1 MTQTLIKKLI
11 LSVAPL
17 AIELLLSPTVRAEQI
32 LQDTQINPNSN
43 ARQSIKNNF
52 YPKHI
57 PLRTSIID
65 NINQNKKLISIAD
78 RRDREDPPNS
88 PYQGGRRGDL
98 QMSQVTSV
106 SQLSDIQPS
115 DWAFQALQ
123 SLVERYGVIAGYS
136 DSTFRGDRAMTRYEF
151 AAGLNAALARINE
164 QIAAGNP
171 ITQTDLATL
180 QKLQTDFATEL
191 ATLRG
196 RVDRLEVQTAHLE
209 SNQFST
215 TTKLEGTVIFA
226 LSDAFGGGGEDN
238 GDDNNTVLQSRA
250 RLAFET
256 SFTGKDTLTTR
267 LDFGNFEQ
275 FDLPTDEGRLGFDSN
290 TEGSVELGSLEY
302 ELPVGEKITL
312 LFQFNDSDSDDF
324 TDVINPLFEDSDTG
338 AISRFGRRNPIYRVP
353 NSNTGIGAR
362 LQLSEAMSFD
372 FAYLAGDA
380 NNPAAGAG
388 LFNGDY
394 GAIAQLTLTPSDR
407 LAVGLTYIH
416 SYGGAGQGLDT
427 GTGSTAANLTQ
438 IGTPDLELPVVGNSY
453 GIEASYRISENFAI
467 GGWVGYTAAR
477 AIGLGDASIWNYAI
491 TFGFPDLGKEG
502 NLGGIIIGMQ
512 PKLTGTSSS
521 LRAVGQSSDPNTSI
535 HIESFYKHQ
544 VTDNISITP
553 GLIWL
558 TAPNHNTE
566 NEDIIIGTIRTA
578 FEF

>member
-1 MTQTLIKKLI
+1 
-11 LSVAPL
+11 
-17 AIELLLSPTVRAEQI
+17 
-32 LQDTQINPNSN
+32 
-43 ARQSIKNNF
+43 
-52 YPKHI
+52 
-57 PLRTSIID
+57 
-65 NINQNKKLISIAD
+65 
-78 RRDREDPPNS
+78 
-88 PYQGGRRGDL
+88 
-98 QMSQVTSV
+98 
-106 SQLSDIQPS
+106 
-115 DWAFQALQ
+115 
-123 SLVERYGVIAGYS
+123 
-136 DSTFRGDRAMTRYEF
+136 MTRYEF
-151 AAGLNAALARINE
+151 AVGLNAALERIDV
-164 QIAAGNP
+164 QIAAGNS

-180 QKLQTDFATEL
+180 QRLQTDFATEL

-196 RVDRLEVQTAHLE
+196 RVDRLKVQTAQLE
-209 SNQFST
+209 ADRFST
-215 TTKLEGTVIFA
+215 TTKLKGTAIFA
-226 LSDAFGGGGEDN
+226 LSDVFGGA
-238 GDDNNTVLQSRA
+238 DDNNIVLQSRA

-256 SFTGKDTLTTR
+256 SFTGKDLLTTR

-290 TEGSVELGSLEY
+290 TEGSVELGNLEY

-362 LQLSEAMSFD
+362 LQVSEAVSFD
-372 FAYLAGDA
+372 FGYLAGEA
-380 NNPAAGAG
+380 NDPTAGAG

-416 SYGGAGQGLDT
+416 SYEGAGQGIDT

-438 IGTPDLELPVVGNSY
+438 IGTPDLELPVIANSY
-453 GIEASYRISENFAI
+453 GIEVSYRISDRFAL

-477 AIGLGDASIWNYAI
+477 AIGLGDASIWNYAL
-491 TFGFPDLGKEG
+491 TLGFPDLGEEG

-512 PKLTGTSSS
+512 PKLAGTSSG
-521 LRAVGQSSDPNTSI
+521 LRAVGQSSDPDTSI
-535 HIESFYKHQ
+535 HVEGFYRHQ
-544 VTDNISITP
+544 ATDNISITP

>member
-1 MTQTLIKKLI
+1 MNQTLMKKLI
-11 LSVAPL
+11 SIVAPL
-17 AIELLLSPTVRAEQI
+17 AIELLLSPTVIAEQI
-32 LQDTQINPNSN
+32 LQHTHIDPNSN
-43 ARQSIKNNF
+43 ERQSIKNNF
-52 YPKHI
+52 QLSKDI
-57 PLRTSIID
+57 PQTTSIID
-65 NINQNKKLISIAD
+65 NINQDEKRFSIAE
-78 RRDREDPPNS
+78 RRDRKDPPFA
-88 PYQGGRRGDL
+88 PLDRAGWGDL

-106 SQLSDIQPS
+106 SQLSDVQPS

-123 SLVERYGVIAGYS
+123 SLVERYGVIAGYP

-151 AAGLNAALARINE
+151 AAGLNAALERINE
-164 QIAAGNP
+164 QIATGNP

-191 ATLRG
+191 VTLRG
-196 RVDRLEVQTAHLE
+196 RVDRLEVQTAQLE

-226 LSDAFGGGGEDN
+226 LSDAFGGA
-238 GDDNNTVLQSRA
+238 GDDNNTVLQSRS

-256 SFTGKDTLTTR
+256 SFTGKDLLTTR

-290 TEGSVELGSLEY
+290 TEGSVELGNLEY

-380 NNPAAGAG
+380 NDPAAGAG

-416 SYGGAGQGLDT
+416 SYGAAGQGLDT

-453 GIEASYRISENFAI
+453 GIEASYRISEDFAI

-477 AIGLGDASIWNYAI
+477 AIGLGDGSIWNYAI
-491 TFGFPDLGKEG
+491 TLGFPDLGKEG

-512 PKLTGTSSS
+512 PKLTGTSSG
-521 LRAVGQSSDPNTSI
+521 LRAIGQSSDPNTSI
-535 HIESFYKHQ
+535 HVEGFYRYQ
-544 VTDNISITP
+544 ATDNISITP

-566 NEDIIIGTIRTA
+566 NEDIVIGTIRTA

>member
-1 MTQTLIKKLI
+1 MNQTLMKKLI
-11 LSVAPL
+11 SIVAPL
-17 AIELLLSPTVRAEQI
+17 AIELLLSPTVIAEQI
-32 LQDTQINPNSN
+32 LQHTHIDPNSN
-43 ARQSIKNNF
+43 ERQSIKNNF
-52 YPKHI
+52 QLSKDI
-57 PLRTSIID
+57 PQTTSIID
-65 NINQNKKLISIAD
+65 NINQDKKRFSIAE
-78 RRDREDPPNS
+78 RRDRKDPPFA
-88 PYQGGRRGDL
+88 PLDRAGWGDL

-106 SQLSDIQPS
+106 SQLSDVQPS

-123 SLVERYGVIAGYS
+123 SLVERYGVIAGYP

-151 AAGLNAALARINE
+151 AAGLNAALERINE
-164 QIAAGNP
+164 QIATGNP

-191 ATLRG
+191 VTLRG
-196 RVDRLEVQTAHLE
+196 RVDRLEVQTAQLE

-215 TTKLEGTVIFA
+215 TTKLEGTVLFA
-226 LSDAFGGGGEDN
+226 LSDAFGGA
-238 GDDNNTVLQSRA
+238 GDDNNTVLQSRS

-256 SFTGKDTLTTR
+256 SFTGKDLLTTR

-290 TEGSVELGSLEY
+290 TEGSVELGNLEY

-380 NNPAAGAG
+380 NDPAAGAG

-416 SYGGAGQGLDT
+416 SYGAAGQGLDT

-453 GIEASYRISENFAI
+453 GIEASYRISEDFAI

-477 AIGLGDASIWNYAI
+477 AIGLGDGSIWNYAI
-491 TFGFPDLGKEG
+491 TLGFPDLGKEG

-512 PKLTGTSSS
+512 PKLTGTSSG
-521 LRAVGQSSDPNTSI
+521 LRAIGQSSDPNTSI
-535 HIESFYKHQ
+535 HVEGFYRYQ
-544 VTDNISITP
+544 ATDNISITP

-566 NEDIIIGTIRTA
+566 NEDIVIGTIRTA

>member
-1 MTQTLIKKLI
+1 
-11 LSVAPL
+11 
-17 AIELLLSPTVRAEQI
+17 
-32 LQDTQINPNSN
+32 
-43 ARQSIKNNF
+43 
-52 YPKHI
+52 
-57 PLRTSIID
+57 
-65 NINQNKKLISIAD
+65 
-78 RRDREDPPNS
+78 
-88 PYQGGRRGDL
+88 
-98 QMSQVTSV
+98 MSQVTSV
-106 SQLSDIQPS
+106 SQLSDVQPN

-123 SLVERYGVIAGYS
+123 SLVERYGVIAGYP
-136 DSTFRGDRAMTRYEF
+136 DSTFRDDRAMTRYEF
-151 AAGLNAALARINE
+151 AAGLNAALERINE
-164 QIAAGNP
+164 QSATGNP

-180 QKLQTDFATEL
+180 QKLQADFATEL
-191 ATLRG
+191 VTLRG
-196 RVDRLEVQTAHLE
+196 RVDRLEVQTAQLE

-226 LSDAFGGGGEDN
+226 LSDAFGGA

-256 SFTGKDTLTTR
+256 SFTGKDLLTTR

-290 TEGSVELGSLEY
+290 TEGSVELGNLEY

-338 AISRFGRRNPIYRVP
+338 AISRFGRRNPIYRIP

-380 NNPAAGAG
+380 NDPAAGAR

-407 LAVGLTYIH
+407 LGVGLTYIH

-467 GGWVGYTAAR
+467 GGWAGYTAAR

-512 PKLTGTSSS
+512 PKLTGTSSG

-535 HIESFYKHQ
+535 HVEGFYRHQ
-544 VTDNISITP
+544 ATDNISITP

-566 NEDIIIGTIRTA
+566 NEDIVIGTIRTA

>member
-1 MTQTLIKKLI
+1 MNQTLMKKLI
-11 LSVAPL
+11 SIVAPL
-17 AIELLLSPTVRAEQI
+17 AIELLLSPTVIAEQI
-32 LQDTQINPNSN
+32 LQHTHIDPNSN
-43 ARQSIKNNF
+43 ERQSIKNNF
-52 YPKHI
+52 QLSKDI
-57 PLRTSIID
+57 PQTTSIID
-65 NINQNKKLISIAD
+65 NINQDKKRFSIAE
-78 RRDREDPPNS
+78 RRDREDPPFA
-88 PYQGGRRGDL
+88 PLDRAGWGDL

-106 SQLSDIQPS
+106 SQLSDVQPS

-123 SLVERYGVIAGYS
+123 SLVERYGVIAGYP

-151 AAGLNAALARINE
+151 AAGLNAALERINE
-164 QIAAGNP
+164 QIATGNP

-191 ATLRG
+191 VTLRG
-196 RVDRLEVQTAHLE
+196 RVDRVEVQTAQLE

-226 LSDAFGGGGEDN
+226 LSDAFGGA
-238 GDDNNTVLQSRA
+238 GDDNNTVLQSRS

-256 SFTGKDTLTTR
+256 SFTGKDLLTTR

-290 TEGSVELGSLEY
+290 TEGSVELGNLEY

-312 LFQFNDSDSDDF
+312 LFQFNGSDSDDF

-380 NNPAAGAG
+380 NDPAAGAG

-416 SYGGAGQGLDT
+416 AYGAAGQGVDT

-438 IGTPDLELPVVGNSY
+438 IGTPDLEQPVVSNSY
-453 GIEASYRISENFAI
+453 GIEVSYRISENFAI

-477 AIGLGDASIWNYAI
+477 AIGLGDGSIWNYAI
-491 TFGFPDLGKEG
+491 TLGFPDLGKEG

-512 PKLTGTSSS
+512 PKLTGTSSG
-521 LRAVGQSSDPNTSI
+521 LRAIGQSSDPNTSI
-535 HIESFYKHQ
+535 HVEGFYRYQ
-544 VTDNISITP
+544 ATDNISITP

-566 NEDIIIGTIRTA
+566 NEDIVIGTIRTA

>member
-1 MTQTLIKKLI
+1 MNQTLMKKLI
-11 LSVAPL
+11 SIVAPL
-17 AIELLLSPTVRAEQI
+17 AIELLLSPTVIAEQI
-32 LQDTQINPNSN
+32 LQHTHIDPNSN
-43 ARQSIKNNF
+43 ERQSIKNNF
-52 YPKHI
+52 QLSKDI
-57 PLRTSIID
+57 PQTTSIID
-65 NINQNKKLISIAD
+65 NINQDKKRFSIAE
-78 RRDREDPPNS
+78 RRDRKDPPFA
-88 PYQGGRRGDL
+88 PLDRAGWGDL

-106 SQLSDIQPS
+106 SQLSDVQLS

-123 SLVERYGVIAGYS
+123 SLVERYGVIAGYP

-151 AAGLNAALARINE
+151 AAGLNAALERINE
-164 QIAAGNP
+164 QIATGNP

-191 ATLRG
+191 VTLRG
-196 RVDRLEVQTAHLE
+196 RVDRLEVQTAQLE

-226 LSDAFGGGGEDN
+226 LSDAFGGA
-238 GDDNNTVLQSRA
+238 GDDNNTVLQSRS

-256 SFTGKDTLTTR
+256 SFTGKDLLTTR

-290 TEGSVELGSLEY
+290 TEGSVELGNLEY

-380 NNPAAGAG
+380 NDPAAGAG

-416 SYGGAGQGLDT
+416 SYGAAGQGLDT

-453 GIEASYRISENFAI
+453 GIEASYRISEDFAI

-477 AIGLGDASIWNYAI
+477 AIGLGDGSIWNYAI
-491 TFGFPDLGKEG
+491 TLGFPDLGKEG

-512 PKLTGTSSS
+512 PKLTGTSSG
-521 LRAVGQSSDPNTSI
+521 LRAIGQSSDPNTSI
-535 HIESFYKHQ
+535 HVEGFYRYQ
-544 VTDNISITP
+544 ATDNISITP

-566 NEDIIIGTIRTA
+566 NEDIVIGTIRTA

>member
-1 MTQTLIKKLI
+1 MKKLI
-11 LSVAPL
+11 SIVAPL
-17 AIELLLSPTVRAEQI
+17 AIELLLSPTVIAEQI
-32 LQDTQINPNSN
+32 LQHTHIDPNSN
-43 ARQSIKNNF
+43 ERQSIKNNF
-52 YPKHI
+52 QLSKDI
-57 PLRTSIID
+57 PQTTSIID
-65 NINQNKKLISIAD
+65 NINQDKKRFSIAE
-78 RRDREDPPNS
+78 RRDRKDPPFA
-88 PYQGGRRGDL
+88 PLDRAGWGDL

-106 SQLSDIQPS
+106 SQLSDVQPS

-123 SLVERYGVIAGYS
+123 SLVERYGVIAGYP

-151 AAGLNAALARINE
+151 AAGLNAALERINE
-164 QIAAGNP
+164 QIATGNP

-191 ATLRG
+191 VTLRG
-196 RVDRLEVQTAHLE
+196 RVDRLEVQTAQLE

-215 TTKLEGTVIFA
+215 TTKLEGTVLFA
-226 LSDAFGGGGEDN
+226 LSDAFGGA
-238 GDDNNTVLQSRA
+238 GDDNNTVLQSRS

-256 SFTGKDTLTTR
+256 SFTGKDLLTTR

-290 TEGSVELGSLEY
+290 TEGSVELGNLEY

-380 NNPAAGAG
+380 NDPAAGAG

-416 SYGGAGQGLDT
+416 SYGAAGQGLDT

-453 GIEASYRISENFAI
+453 GIEASYRISEDFAI

-477 AIGLGDASIWNYAI
+477 AIGLGDGSIWNYAI
-491 TFGFPDLGKEG
+491 TLGFPDLGKEG

-512 PKLTGTSSS
+512 PKLTGTSSG
-521 LRAVGQSSDPNTSI
+521 LRAIGQSSDPNTSI
-535 HIESFYKHQ
+535 HVEGFYRYQ
-544 VTDNISITP
+544 ATDNISITP

-566 NEDIIIGTIRTA
+566 NEDIVIGTIRTA

>member
-1 MTQTLIKKLI
+1 MNQTLMKKLI
-11 LSVAPL
+11 SIVAPL
-17 AIELLLSPTVRAEQI
+17 AIELLLSPTVIAEQI
-32 LQDTQINPNSN
+32 LQHTHIDPNSN
-43 ARQSIKNNF
+43 ERQSIKNNF
-52 YPKHI
+52 QLSKDI
-57 PLRTSIID
+57 PQTTSIID
-65 NINQNKKLISIAD
+65 NINQDKKRFSIAE
-78 RRDREDPPNS
+78 RRDRKDPPFA
-88 PYQGGRRGDL
+88 PLDRAGWGDL

-106 SQLSDIQPS
+106 SQLSDVQPS

-123 SLVERYGVIAGYS
+123 SLVERYGVIAGYP

-151 AAGLNAALARINE
+151 AAGLNAALERINE
-164 QIAAGNP
+164 QIATGNP
-171 ITQTDLATL
+171 ITQTDLAIL

-191 ATLRG
+191 VTLRG
-196 RVDRLEVQTAHLE
+196 RVDRVEVQTAQLE

-226 LSDAFGGGGEDN
+226 LSDAFGGA
-238 GDDNNTVLQSRA
+238 GDDNNTVLQSRS

-256 SFTGKDTLTTR
+256 SFTGKDLLTTR

-290 TEGSVELGSLEY
+290 TEGSVELGNLEY

-380 NNPAAGAG
+380 NDPAAGAG

-416 SYGGAGQGLDT
+416 AYGAAGQGVDT

-438 IGTPDLELPVVGNSY
+438 IGTPDLEQPVVSNSY
-453 GIEASYRISENFAI
+453 GIEVSYRISENFAI

-477 AIGLGDASIWNYAI
+477 AIDLGDGSIWNYAL
-491 TFGFPDLGKEG
+491 TLGFPDLGKEG

-512 PKLTGTSSS
+512 PKLTGTSSG
-521 LRAVGQSSDPNTSI
+521 LRAAGQSSDPNTSI
-535 HIESFYKHQ
+535 HVEGFYRYQ
-544 VTDNISITP
+544 ATDNISITP

-566 NEDIIIGTIRTA
+566 NEDIVIGTIRTA

>member
-1 MTQTLIKKLI
+1 MNQTLMKKLI
-11 LSVAPL
+11 SIVAPL
-17 AIELLLSPTVRAEQI
+17 AIELLLSPTVIAEQI
-32 LQDTQINPNSN
+32 LQHTHIDPNSN
-43 ARQSIKNNF
+43 ERQSIKNNF
-52 YPKHI
+52 QLSKDI
-57 PLRTSIID
+57 PQTTSIID
-65 NINQNKKLISIAD
+65 NINQDKKRFSIAE
-78 RRDREDPPNS
+78 RRDRKDPPFA
-88 PYQGGRRGDL
+88 PLDRAGWGDL

-106 SQLSDIQPS
+106 SQLSDVQPS

-123 SLVERYGVIAGYS
+123 SLVERYGVIAGYP

-151 AAGLNAALARINE
+151 AAGLNAALERINE
-164 QIAAGNP
+164 QIATGNP

-191 ATLRG
+191 VTLRG
-196 RVDRLEVQTAHLE
+196 RVDRLEVQTAQLE

-226 LSDAFGGGGEDN
+226 LSDAFGGA
-238 GDDNNTVLQSRA
+238 GDDNNTVLQSRS

-256 SFTGKDTLTTR
+256 SFTGKDLLTTR

-290 TEGSVELGSLEY
+290 TEGSVELGNLEY

-380 NNPAAGAG
+380 NDPAAGAG

-416 SYGGAGQGLDT
+416 SYGAAGQGLDT

-453 GIEASYRISENFAI
+453 GIEASYRISEDFAI

-477 AIGLGDASIWNYAI
+477 AIGLGDGSIWNYAI
-491 TFGFPDLGKEG
+491 TLGFPDLGKEG

-512 PKLTGTSSS
+512 PKLTGTSSG
-521 LRAVGQSSDPNTSI
+521 LRAIGQSSDPNTSI
-535 HIESFYKHQ
+535 HVEGFYRYQ
-544 VTDNISITP
+544 ATDNISITP

-566 NEDIIIGTIRTA
+566 NEDIVIGTIRTA